1 MSSRNIFK
9 KSTRPWYGHGRW
21 LLLTL
26 LAPVV
31 VMYMTLSHEQRRQE
45 WVWHAPIEPPGV
57 TIVSNASAIEAPP
70 VGMSGVKELGKQSSA
85 ASVGG
90 GRLNLASTRT
100 PSDIQGLMI
109 DEKQVRQAI
118 GRWSAAWSSRDMAAY
133 LNQYAKSFAPAGG
146 QSRGDWVKSRYQRIL
161 SKQYI
166 THQVQNLEI
175 KVSADRAV
183 AHFQQMYEADDK
195 QQVGPKTLHLIR
207 EEGIWRINVES
218 TY

>member
-1 MSSRNIFK
+1 MSSRNLFH
-9 KSTRPWYGHGRW
+9 KSTRPWYAHGRW
-21 LLLTL
+21 LLVSL
-26 LAPVV
+26 LAPVL
-31 VMYMTLSHEQRRQE
+31 VMYMTLSNEQRRE
-45 WVWHAPIEPPGV
+45 ASVWHAPIEPPGV
-57 TIVSNASAIEAPP
+57 TIISNAVAEDAPP
-70 VGMSGVKELGKQSSA
+70 VGMSGLKEWGKQSSA

-100 PSDIQGLMI
+100 LADAQGLTL

-133 LNQYAKSFAPAGG
+133 LNQYAKSFSPAGG

-161 SKQYI
+161 SKKYI

-175 KVSADRAV
+175 RVSADRAV
-183 AHFQQMYEADDK
+183 AHFQQMYEADEK